1 MNDLQVQGRLRPH
14 RTSRKEIDDLLRLA
28 ERNLGDARVAA
39 VSSDRRFMIAYEA
52 AVALATI
59 PLHAS
64 GFRPEGPGH
73 PLTTFVA
80 LPLVMGDEFA
90 DLADYFDTCRTK
102 RNVSAY
108 DRTGG
113 TSDTEVEELLGDV
126 GAFREKVLAWL
137 RANHPQLAG

>member
-28 ERNLGDARVAA
+28 ERNLGDARVAV
-39 VSSDRRFMIAYEA
+39 VSSDRPFMIAYEA

-59 PLHAS
+59 PLHAA
-64 GFRPEGPGH
+64 GFRTDGTGH
-73 PLTTFVA
+73 HQTTFLA
-80 LPLVMGDEFA
+80 LPLVMGGEFA

-113 TSDTEVEELLGDV
+113 TSETEVEELLGEV
-126 GAFREKVLAWL
+126 AAFREIVLTWL
-137 RANHPQLAG
+137 KASHPQLAD